1 MLRPRAVFFLALLL
15 VVALAALLVAARAA
29 GPVVGGGDPGGGGD
43 PAAAA
48 AAGEPRG
55 GVVTLFHGTTAAA
68 RDRIRREGFG
78 VEEDCLHRRGCAWAP
93 AGPARPRRPLRSGRP
108 RPPPPGGT
116 VPCACP
122 MMGPGVYLARLDKA
136 TRYAARDADGRPRP
150 PAAEPPGVLRCR
162 VDLGRCAV
170 AGPGLTPPGDGPPGV
185 DHCGAWAARFDSV
198 FVPAGV
204 AGLRR
209 PEWCVRDP
217 RRVVAEAWAPLQGP
231 PGQARLGPWAPLS
244 SPRAPLSK
252 LSESS

>member
-1 MLRPRAVFFLALLL
+1 MLRPRVVFLALLL
-15 VVALAALLVAARAA
+15 LVALAALLVAAAA
-29 GPVVGGGDPGGGGD
+29 GGAGRGAARGGGGA
-43 PAAAA
+43 PAGAKAGGAADD
-48 AAGEPRG
+48 PRG
-55 GVVTLFHGTTAAA
+55 GVATLFHGTTAAA
-68 RDRIRREGFG
+68 RDRIRREGFS

-93 AGPARPRRPLRSGRP
+93 GGRGRPGRP
-108 RPPPPGGT
+108 RPGRPGGT

-136 TRYAARDADGRPRP
+136 ARYAARDADGRPRP

-162 VDLGRCAV
+162 VDLGRCVV
-170 AGPGLTPPGDGPPGV
+170 AGPGLTPLGDGPPGV

-217 RRVVAEAWAPLQGP
+217 RRVVAEAWAPLEKG
-231 PGQARLGPWAPLS
+231 RLGPWAFLGGG
-244 SPRAPLSK
+244 APLPAPN
-252 LSESS
+252 